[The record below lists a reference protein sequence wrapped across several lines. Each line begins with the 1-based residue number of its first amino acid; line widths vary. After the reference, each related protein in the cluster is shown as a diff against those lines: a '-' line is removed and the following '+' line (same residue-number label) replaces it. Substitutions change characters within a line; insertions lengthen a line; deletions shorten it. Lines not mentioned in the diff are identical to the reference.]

1 MDLFEAMRGRRSIRA
16 FRPDPIP
23 DSALEKILEAA
34 QWAPSAGNR
43 QARDFI
49 IVRDPGVK
57 ARLADA
63 ALGQGFIEEAPVDI
77 VVCANRERS
86 AGRYG
91 DRGRN
96 FYCLMDAAAAVENIL
111 LAAHALGLGA
121 CWVGAYRD
129 EEVAEVLGL
138 PPWLRPIAIIPIGFP
153 AESPRPPPRIK
164 LEKLIHFDRYGSERA

>member
-1 MDLFEAMRGRRSIRA
+1 VRA

-23 DSALEKILEAA
+23 DSALEKALEAA
-34 QWAPSAGNR
+34 HWAPSAGNQ

-49 IVRDPGVK
+49 VVKDPEVK
-57 ARLADA
+57 ARLAEA
-63 ALGQGFIEEAPVDI
+63 ALGQRFVEEAPVDV

-96 FYCLMDAAAAVENIL
+96 FYCFMDAAAAVENML

-129 EEVAEVLGL
+129 EEVAEALGL
-138 PPWLRPIAIIPIGFP
+138 PPWLRPIAIIPMGFP
-153 AESPRPPPRIK
+153 AESPRPPPRIR
-164 LEKLIHFDRYGSERA
+164 LEKLVHLNRYGSERA